1 MKGKG
6 KKQTCEKKNQTWAQ
20 RNQNR
25 KTGNCQT
32 RRHQHDGLA
41 SSVEEITNLANNI
54 VPLGGADCS
63 SCGKDNHFVKC
74 YQSTNRNRT
83 HGVREEY
90 EESSGDAD
98 DRNEESSS
106 ESDYIDC
113 MTLTSNSISTVE
125 HCENA
130 QEIYADPERKSNPLS
145 CRLWGNCQCAA
156 CKVCR
161 TRRD

>member
-6 KKQTCEKKNQTWAQ
+6 KKQACKKKTDVGAKESKQKDRKLPDKKAPARWTCKFCRGNNQFG
-20 RNQNR
+20 R
-25 KTGNCQT
+25 
-32 RRHQHDGLA
+32 QHCPA
-41 SSVEEITNLANNI
+41 W
-54 VPLGGADCS
+54 GAYCS
-63 SCGKDNHFVKC
+63 SCGKDNNFIKC

-98 DRNEESSS
+98 DINKESSS
-106 ESDYIDC
+106 ESDYIVC

-145 CRLWGNCQCAA
+145 CRLWGNFQCAA

>member
-1 MKGKG
+1 M
-6 KKQTCEKKNQTWAQ
+6 
-20 RNQNR
+20 
-25 KTGNCQT
+25 
-32 RRHQHDGLA
+32 
-41 SSVEEITNLANNI
+41 
-54 VPLGGADCS
+54 
-63 SCGKDNHFVKC
+63 
-74 YQSTNRNRT
+74 
-83 HGVREEY
+83 HGVRQEY

-98 DRNEESSS
+98 DINEESSS
-106 ESDYIDC
+106 ESDYTDC

-161 TRRD
+161 TRD

>member
-54 VPLGGADCS
+54 VPLGGQTVVLVEKTTIS
-63 SCGKDNHFVKC
+63 SNAT
-74 YQSTNRNRT
+74 SPL
-83 HGVREEY
+83 RET
-90 EESSGDAD
+90 G
-98 DRNEESSS
+98 R
-106 ESDYIDC
+106 
-113 MTLTSNSISTVE
+113 MV
-125 HCENA
+125 
-130 QEIYADPERKSNPLS
+130 
-145 CRLWGNCQCAA
+145 
-156 CKVCR
+156 
-161 TRRD
+161 